1 MRTNSKNKNAPESKK
16 IANCNSFETEHLS
29 ATDVANLLYEIA
41 KKRKMIAKKKKTFAS
56 SATFSAIYNSS
67 ELESILNETIAKVIR
82 SFQAYCDRRKGIAT
96 TALDLELDEEF
107 DIDMDEDSDEMSN
120 VIQFKA
126 APKISAE
133 LDLSTTGY
141 LIGYFITAFNQNVS
155 KDYKKHNGLK
165 RKGDNVSYDG
175 VVDEDDAEAHA
186 VFNKM
191 QVNTIE
197 EQDEKE
203 EFAAVIKKLGMFL
216 RAYDKAVN
224 LTLSRRKMQP
234 KKDKQSQLSY
244 MFLYLIDPK
253 YKGKYVNIKDKFPKW
268 SSYIYDKNLKT
279 MVELLKQKFPED
291 LKFVY
296 SYISQQD
303 TQFGTTIRPKMSKN
317 YYDQSCAV
325 TSTFE
330 EKFLKGEKVEL
341 ILSINLYRNNNGKNE
356 ILETQTLKKE
366 SSLTNRE
373 EDKQKLKA
381 QAEQEIK
388 VMQKKAE
395 ERRSKCLAEIYNYQQ
410 QRA

>member
-1 MRTNSKNKNAPESKK
+1 MNNKAAVVEK
-16 IANCNSFETEHLS
+16 IAICNNFETEHFS
-29 ATDVANLLYEIA
+29 ATDVANLLYETA
-41 KKRKMIAKKKKTFAS
+41 KKRKLIAKKKKTFAS
-56 SATFSAIYNSS
+56 SATFSAIYNTS

-82 SFQAYCDRRKGIAT
+82 SFEAYCNRRKGIET
-96 TALDLELDEEF
+96 PIIDLDIEDDTDCENEDELELDTT
-107 DIDMDEDSDEMSN
+107 N

-133 LDLSTTGY
+133 LDLSTIGY

-203 EFAAVIKKLGMFL
+203 EFTSVIKKLWLFL

-224 LTLSRRKMQP
+224 LGLSRRKLQP
-234 KKDKQSQLSY
+234 KKDKQSQFSY

-279 MVELLKQKFPED
+279 MVELLKQKFPEE

-296 SYISQQD
+296 SYIAQQD

-325 TSTFE
+325 TSTLE
-330 EKFLKGEKVEL
+330 ERFRDNIVEL
-341 ILSINLYRNNNGKNE
+341 TLSINLYRNNNGKNE
-356 ILETQTLKKE
+356 ILETQILKKE
-366 SSLTNRE
+366 TTIDKKEQVKE
-373 EDKQKLKA
+373 ELKSQGQKEVINL
-381 QAEQEIK
+381 
-388 VMQKKAE
+388 QKKAD
-395 ERRSKCLAEIYNYQQ
+395 ERRSKCLAEIYGYQ